1 MTEKAILRLREVVD
15 LTTISKSRLYLLM
28 AREKDAFPR
37 PIKLGI
43 RSVGWRKAEV
53 EAWLDGRQ
61 RAGSAGA

>member
-15 LTTISKSRLYLLM
+15 LTTISKSRIYLLM
-28 AREKDAFPR
+28 AREEDAFPR

-53 EAWLDGRQ
+53 EAWLDSRE

>member
-15 LTTISKSRLYLLM
+15 LTTISKSRISLLM
-28 AREKDAFPR
+28 AREEDAFPR

-53 EAWLDGRQ
+53 EAWLDSRE